1 MGKLTFRGG
10 IHPYEGKELSKD
22 HPIEKYL
29 PKGDL
34 VYPLSQH
41 IGAPSVPCVK
51 KGDTVLAGQKI
62 ADAGGFVSVPLH
74 ASVSGTV
81 KGIEKRLNA
90 TGSMVDCIVIE
101 NDQQYQ
107 ETEFQEA
114 RLEDLT
120 KEEILNRI
128 KEGGVVGMGGA
139 GFPTH
144 VKLAPKDPSKIEYIL
159 VNGAECE
166 PYITSDYRRMIEEP
180 EKVVKGLQVILT
192 LFDSAKGY
200 ICIEDNKPDCIAKM
214 KELVKDIDR
223 IEVKEMMTKYPQGG
237 ERTLIYAATG
247 REINSTML
255 PADVGC
261 VVDNVET
268 VISVYKA
275 VILGRPVNSR
285 VVTVT
290 GDGIKEPK
298 NLLVLA
304 GTDMSELVDAA
315 GGLKAKI
322 AKAISGGPMMGFALY
337 DLHVPCTKTTS
348 AFLFLDHDAVSE
360 AQEIQTA
367 CINCGRCVSVC
378 PGHVLP
384 ARLAKLAERGDMAGF
399 EALDGMECCECGC
412 CSYICPAKRPLTQSI
427 KSMRKMVLAS
437 RRKK

>member
-81 KGIEKRLNA
+81 KGIEKHLNA

-107 ETEFQEA
+107 EVEYQEA

-144 VKLAPKDPSKIEYIL
+144 VKLAPKDPSRIEYIL

-223 IEVKEMMTKYPQGG
+223 IEVKEVMTKYPQGG

-247 REINSTML
+247 REINSSML

-285 VVTVT
+285 VVTMS

-298 NLLVLA
+298 NLLVLS
-304 GTDMSELVDAA
+304 GTDMSDLVDAA
-315 GGLKAKI
+315 GGLKAKF

-348 AFLFLDHDAVSE
+348 AFLFLEHDAVSE

-399 EALDGMECCECGC
+399 EAMDGMECCECGC

>member
-81 KGIEKRLNA
+81 KGIEKHLNA

-107 ETEFQEA
+107 EVEYQEA

-223 IEVKEMMTKYPQGG
+223 IEVKEVMTKYPQGG

-247 REINSTML
+247 REINSSML

-275 VILGRPVNSR
+275 VILGRPVNNR
-285 VVTVT
+285 VVTMS

-298 NLLVLA
+298 NLLVLS

-348 AFLFLDHDAVSE
+348 AFLFLEHDAVSE

-399 EALDGMECCECGC
+399 EAMDGMECCECGC

>member
-144 VKLAPKDPSKIEYIL
+144 VKLAPKDPSKIEYVL

-214 KELVKDIDR
+214 KELVKDIDC

-348 AFLFLDHDAVSE
+348 AFLFLEHDAVSE

>member
-237 ERTLIYAATG
+237 ERTLMYAETG

-304 GTDMSELVDAA
+304 GTDMSELVDTA

-348 AFLFLDHDAVSE
+348 AFLFLEHDAVSE

>member
-348 AFLFLDHDAVSE
+348 AFLFLEHDAVSE
-360 AQEIQTA
+360 AQEIQTS

>member
-81 KGIEKRLNA
+81 KGIEKHLNA

-107 ETEFQEA
+107 EVEYQEA

-223 IEVKEMMTKYPQGG
+223 IEVKEVMTKYPQGG

-247 REINSTML
+247 REINSSML

-285 VVTVT
+285 VVTMS

-298 NLLVLA
+298 NFLVLS

-348 AFLFLDHDAVSE
+348 AFLFLEHDAVSE

-399 EALDGMECCECGC
+399 EAMDGMECCECGC

>member
-315 GGLKAKI
+315 GGLKVKI

-348 AFLFLDHDAVSE
+348 AFLFLEHDAVSE

-367 CINCGRCVSVC
+367 CINCGRCVNVC

>member
-348 AFLFLDHDAVSE
+348 AFLFLEHHAVSE

>member
-214 KELVKDIDR
+214 KELVNDIDR

-247 REINSTML
+247 REINSSML

-348 AFLFLDHDAVSE
+348 AFLFLEHDAVSE

>member
-34 VYPLSQH
+34 VSPLSQH

-247 REINSTML
+247 REINSSML

-315 GGLKAKI
+315 GGLKGKI

-348 AFLFLDHDAVSE
+348 AFLFLEHDAVSE

>member
-1 MGKLTFRGG
+1 MGKLTYRVG

-22 HPIEKYL
+22 HPNEKYL

-315 GGLKAKI
+315 GGLKGKI

-348 AFLFLDHDAVSE
+348 AFLFLEHDAVSE

>member
-1 MGKLTFRGG
+1 MGKLTCRGG

-348 AFLFLDHDAVSE
+348 AFLFLEHDAVSE

>member
-214 KELVKDIDR
+214 NELVKDIDR

-247 REINSTML
+247 REINSSML

-315 GGLKAKI
+315 GGLKGKI

-348 AFLFLDHDAVSE
+348 AFLFLEHDAVSE

-367 CINCGRCVSVC
+367 CINCGRCVNVC

>member
-34 VYPLSQH
+34 FYPLSQH

-247 REINSTML
+247 REINSSML

-315 GGLKAKI
+315 GGLKGKI

-348 AFLFLDHDAVSE
+348 AFLFLEHDAVSE

>member
-200 ICIEDNKPDCIAKM
+200 IYIEDNKPDCIAKM

-247 REINSTML
+247 REINSSML

-315 GGLKAKI
+315 GGLKGKI

-348 AFLFLDHDAVSE
+348 AFLFLEHDAVSE

>member
-237 ERTLIYAATG
+237 ERTLIYAATR
-247 REINSTML
+247 REINSSML

-304 GTDMSELVDAA
+304 GTDISELVDAA
-315 GGLKAKI
+315 GGLKGKI

-348 AFLFLDHDAVSE
+348 AFLFLEHDAVSE

>member
-237 ERTLIYAATG
+237 ERTLIYVATG
-247 REINSTML
+247 REINSSML

-315 GGLKAKI
+315 GGLKGKI

-348 AFLFLDHDAVSE
+348 AFLFLEHDAVSE

>member
-51 KGDTVLAGQKI
+51 KGDTVLAVQKI

-81 KGIEKRLNA
+81 KGIEKHLNA

-107 ETEFQEA
+107 EVEYQES

-144 VKLAPKDPSKIEYIL
+144 VKLAPKDPSRIEYIL

-223 IEVKEMMTKYPQGG
+223 IEVKEVMTKYPQGG

-247 REINSTML
+247 REINSSML

-285 VVTVT
+285 VVTMS

-298 NLLVLA
+298 NLLVLS

-348 AFLFLDHDAVSE
+348 AFLFLEHDAVSE

-399 EALDGMECCECGC
+399 EAMDGMECCECGC

>member
-51 KGDTVLAGQKI
+51 KGDTVLSGQNI

-247 REINSTML
+247 REINSSML

-348 AFLFLDHDAVSE
+348 AFLFLEHDAVSE

>member
-1 MGKLTFRGG
+1 MGKLTFKGG

-304 GTDMSELVDAA
+304 GTDMSELVDTA

-348 AFLFLDHDAVSE
+348 AFLFLEHDAVSE

>member
-22 HPIEKYL
+22 HPIEKYP

-247 REINSTML
+247 REINSSML

-348 AFLFLDHDAVSE
+348 AFLFLEHDAVSE

>member
-1 MGKLTFRGG
+1 MGKLTFRGR

-139 GFPTH
+139 GFPAH

-247 REINSTML
+247 REINSSML

-315 GGLKAKI
+315 GGLKGKI

-348 AFLFLDHDAVSE
+348 AFLFLEHDAVSE